1 MRWLQPM
8 GRRGAGREGGT
19 GRAGTAG
26 APPCGLPLS
35 CLAGPACPRETLV
48 CTWGWGEARAPSCS
62 GAPLPRTEK
71 GPGTGA
77 GGDAWFTPPSCWEV
91 CLFVL
96 IVKDLDLF
104 VRENSKESTLSK
116 IQGSRWFLAVTP
128 YHSVVTVSHDGHG
141 VTPRPRCRSAVA
153 RRGSVL
159 PRPRSSSGS
168 LSLSLK

>member
-1 MRWLQPM
+1 M
-8 GRRGAGREGGT
+8 
-19 GRAGTAG
+19 
-26 APPCGLPLS
+26 
-35 CLAGPACPRETLV
+35 ACPLAASRARLPTGDPGLHLV
-48 CTWGWGEARAPSCS
+48 EDITWGWGEARAPSHS

-91 CLFVL
+91 CLFVS

>member
-1 MRWLQPM
+1 M
-8 GRRGAGREGGT
+8 
-19 GRAGTAG
+19 
-26 APPCGLPLS
+26 
-35 CLAGPACPRETLV
+35 ACPLAASRARLPTGDPGLHLV
-48 CTWGWGEARAPSCS
+48 EDITWGWGEARAPSRS
-62 GAPLPRTEK
+62 GTPLPRTEK

-91 CLFVL
+91 CLFVS

-116 IQGSRWFLAVTP
+116 IQGSHWFLAVMP